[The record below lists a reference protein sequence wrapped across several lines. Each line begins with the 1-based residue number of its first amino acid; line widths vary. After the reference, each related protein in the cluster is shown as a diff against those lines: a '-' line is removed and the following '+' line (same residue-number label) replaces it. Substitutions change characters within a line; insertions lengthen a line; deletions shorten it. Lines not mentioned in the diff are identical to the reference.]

1 MLLKR
6 LSDCCFAAINNFTW
20 RSLLSTFTY
29 NPFMEKDKLLAKVRE
44 IQWCHSIDLGEGVVT
59 PGLSKTR
66 PLDDQELPA
75 MRGKSVLDIGGWD
88 GLNSFLAEKRGA
100 ERVVA
105 LDHYAWGVDMLK
117 RNLYWE
123 QCKKNG
129 TFPDYRL
136 DETEFWDPTL
146 PGKAGF
152 DLAKEVLGSK
162 VEAKVGDFMKMPV
175 DEIGAFDVVLFLGV
189 LYHLRDPL
197 GALEKVRSLTKEVAV
212 IETSAVV
219 VPGHEG
225 EFLVRYYPAD
235 ELDGDFGN
243 YFGPSEEALVA
254 MLKGVGFRNI
264 VTVVGPPAVKA
275 VPFRRSMS
283 KVYRL
288 IVHAYV

>member
-1 MLLKR
+1 
-6 LSDCCFAAINNFTW
+6 
-20 RSLLSTFTY
+20 
-29 NPFMEKDKLLAKVRE
+29 MEKDKLLAKVNE
-44 IQWCHSIDLGEGVVT
+44 IQWCHSIDLGDGVVT

-66 PLDDQELPA
+66 PLGDHELPA
-75 MRGKSVLDIGGWD
+75 MEGKSVLDIGGWD

-100 ERVVA
+100 KRVVT
-105 LDHYAWGVDMLK
+105 LDHYVWGVDMSQ

-123 QCKKNG
+123 KCKEKG

-146 PGKAGF
+146 PGRAGF
-152 DLAKEVLGSK
+152 DLAKEALGSK
-162 VEAKVGDFMKMPV
+162 VEAKVGDFMKVPV
-175 DEIGAFDVVLFLGV
+175 DEIGVFDVVLFLGV

-212 IETSAVV
+212 IETSAIV
-219 VPGHEG
+219 VPGYEG
-225 EFLVRYYPAD
+225 ESLVRYYSAD

-243 YFGPSEEALVA
+243 YFGLSEEALVS
-254 MLKGVGFRNI
+254 MLKCVGFQST
-264 VTVVGPPAVKA
+264 VTVAGPPVVKSTL
-275 VPFRRSMS
+275 FRKTRS